1 MLQRQRQIRAQVQK
15 GFDALLFGLS
25 LLLAYILRSNFK
37 TAFSVFGG
45 YPNIEELHYFT
56 WLFPVVILIGPLLL
70 ELQGFYDRT
79 LLTRRASTIW
89 QLAKGCILAVV
100 VLMSLLFVL
109 KMTLARAVIL
119 LFGPVSF
126 LVLLLKDEAVRMWN
140 QTKFGQ
146 SQFKRRFILAG
157 THQDSARLL
166 QELEDGGSD
175 SIEIV
180 SNVNLNESSVEDL
193 ISSLHE
199 HSANGVI
206 LSAKH
211 TLFGQVEKAI
221 QACELE
227 GVEAWLLA
235 DFFNTQISQTS
246 LDALYGR
253 PLLIFR
259 STPEDSWPKMA
270 KQVLDVAGALAFLAV
285 AAIPFAL
292 VALTIR
298 ITSPGP
304 ILFRQKRAG
313 LNGRPFTMLKFRSM
327 VTNAEQRKAELE
339 ALNEMH
345 GPVFKV
351 SNDPRITP
359 IGYWLRR
366 FSIDEWPQMFNVL
379 TGDMSLV
386 GPRPLPVDEVNRFDD
401 MAHRRRLSVKP
412 GLTCLWQVRGRNNV
426 RDFKDWVRLDLEY
439 IDNWSLWLDVKI
451 LVRTV
456 PVVLMGTG
464 AK

>member
-1 MLQRQRQIRAQVQK
+1 MLQRQRQIRAQVHK
-15 GFDALLFGLS
+15 LLDALLFGLS
-25 LLLAYILRSNFK
+25 LLAAHSIRSHWRLPVFS
-37 TAFSVFGG
+37 AF
-45 YPNIEELHYFT
+45 PDIENLYLFS
-56 WLFPVVILIGPLLL
+56 WLFPVVILIGPFML
-70 ELQGFYDRT
+70 ELQGFYNRT
-79 LLTRRASTIW
+79 LLTRRSSTIW
-89 QLAKGCILAVV
+89 QLAKGCTLAVI
-100 VLMSLLFVL
+100 VLISILFISRIN
-109 KMTLARAVIL
+109 LARSVIL

-126 LVLLLKDEAVRMWN
+126 LVLLLKDEAIRSWN
-140 QTKFGQ
+140 QSKLGQ
-146 SQFKRRFILAG
+146 AQLRRRLILVG
-157 THQDSARLL
+157 TAQDSARVLH
-166 QELEDGGSD
+166 ELEESGSD
-175 SIEIV
+175 SMEIV
-180 SNVNLNESSVEDL
+180 STINLNESGVENL
-193 ISSLHE
+193 IASLHE

-221 QACELE
+221 QACEVE

-246 LDALYGR
+246 LDDLYGR
-253 PLLIFR
+253 PMLVFR
-259 STPEDSWPKMA
+259 STPEDSWQKFA
-270 KQVLDVAGALAFLAV
+270 KQVLDVIGALLFLTV
-285 AAIPFAL
+285 FSGPLLL
-292 VALTIR
+292 VALAIKL
-298 ITSPGP
+298 TSPGP
-304 ILFRQKRAG
+304 ILFKQTRSG

-339 ALNEMH
+339 AINEMN
-345 GPVFKV
+345 GPVFKL

-359 IGYWLRR
+359 IGSWLRR
-366 FSIDEWPQMFNVL
+366 FSIDECPQMFNVL

-386 GPRPLPVDEVNRFDD
+386 GPRPLPVDEVKRFDD
-401 MAHRRRLSVKP
+401 LAHRRRLSVKP
-412 GLTCLWQVRGRNNV
+412 GLTCLWQVKGRNNV